1 MQNNTKYYVHCPH
14 TSNHSFKALA
24 IAVHG
29 KAETYINLLAGKGIK
44 TGSAVGLLT
53 VYCFTEVSW
62 EGEDVKTQT
71 HSSCT
76 QFYLYTKIQIWPV

>member
-1 MQNNTKYYVHCPH
+1 MQNNTKHCVHGPH

-24 IAVHG
+24 TAIHG
-29 KAETYINLLAGKGIK
+29 KAETYINSTAGKGIK
-44 TGSAVGLLT
+44 TGSVVGLLT
-53 VYCFTEVSW
+53 AYCFTEVSW

-76 QFYLYTKIQIWPV
+76 QLNLYTKIQIWPV